1 MRDDRYPIACDDDT
15 LDAIKAAMQRSDE
28 EALALLDAAVSRHP
42 ADARL
47 ALLRGSVY
55 ASQGAYP
62 QAFADLSQAVV
73 MAPELYAARFM
84 LGYLELC
91 HRGAAQAIAVWHPLT
106 QLGEHEALGDFARGL
121 TLLVTGQ
128 PEQARA
134 FLQRGLEGNRDHPE
148 LSPFVQSLI
157 EKSHEIVAA
166 GEPAPVPGF
175 GAVPAAAETDHD
187 TGDGADEDLGN
198 GSHLLLGGYLD
209 RRDH

>member
-15 LDAIKAAMQRSDE
+15 LDAIKAAMQRSDD

-62 QAFADLSQAVV
+62 HAFADLSQAVV

-121 TLLVTGQ
+121 TLLVTGE

-175 GAVPAAAETDHD
+175 GAVPDAPAA
-187 TGDGADEDLGN
+187 DGANDGEDEEPGN

>member
-15 LDAIKAAMQRSDE
+15 LDTIKTAMQRDDA

-42 ADARL
+42 ADPRL
-47 ALLRGSVY
+47 ALLRGSIH
-55 ASQGAYP
+55 AAQGAYP

-106 QLGEHEALGDFARGL
+106 ELGEHEALGDFARGL
-121 TLLVTGQ
+121 TLLVAGQ
-128 PEQARA
+128 PEQART
-134 FLQRGLEGNRDHPE
+134 FLQRGLDGNRDHPE

-157 EKSHEIVAA
+157 EKSHEIA

-175 GAVPAAAETDHD
+175 GAVPPVPAAD
-187 TGDGADEDLGN
+187 ADSDSEGEDLGN

>member
-15 LDAIKAAMQRSDE
+15 LDAIKAAMQRSDD

-121 TLLVTGQ
+121 TLLVTGE

-175 GAVPAAAETDHD
+175 GAVPDAPVA
-187 TGDGADEDLGN
+187 DGANDGEDEEPGN

>member
-1 MRDDRYPIACDDDT
+1 MRDDRYPIACDDDRI
-15 LDAIKAAMQRSDE
+15 DAIKAAMNRSDD
-28 EALALLDAAVSRHP
+28 EALALLDAAVAEFP

-55 ASQGAYP
+55 ASLNAYP

-73 MAPELYAARFM
+73 MAPELHAARFM

-106 QLGEHEALGDFARGL
+106 RLGENEALGDFARGL
-121 TLLVTGQ
+121 TALVTGE
-128 PEQARA
+128 PDQARA
-134 FLQRGLEGNRDHPE
+134 YLQRGLETNRDHPE

-157 EKSHEIVAA
+157 EKSHEIVADA
-166 GEPAPVPGF
+166 APSPMPGF
-175 GAVPAAAETDHD
+175 AAPPVADAAAEEQDDDDNAGT
-187 TGDGADEDLGN
+187 

>member
-1 MRDDRYPIACDDDT
+1 MRDDRFPIACDDDT

-28 EALALLDAAVSRHP
+28 EALALLDAAVAEFP
-42 ADARL
+42 ADPRL

-62 QAFADLSQAVV
+62 QAYADLSQAVV
-73 MAPELYAARFM
+73 MAPELHAARFM

-106 QLGEHEALGDFARGL
+106 RLGEHEALGDFARGL
-121 TLLVTGQ
+121 TALVTGE

-134 FLQRGLEGNRDHPE
+134 YLQRGLEANRDHPE

-157 EKSHEIVAA
+157 EKSHEIVVDAA
-166 GEPAPVPGF
+166 PAPVPGF
-175 GAVPAAAETDHD
+175 AAPPVAAAEEENADPD
-187 TGDGADEDLGN
+187 DDAGAG
-198 GSHLLLGGYLD
+198 GHLLLGGYLD